1 MRRRLAFGSLLQATW
16 FSQGFL
22 LQVPLTPQ
30 FNNHRAL
37 DLRIRITPMRRSTLC
52 IAAFSGLA
60 VLLSAQPLSQAS
72 SSHQQIEQFV
82 DQQSAE
88 YVSAS
93 KMIWN
98 YAELGYHETKS
109 STLLQ
114 NNLKQAGFSI
124 QSGVA
129 DEPTA
134 FIASYGQGKPVIAI
148 LGEFDALPG
157 LSQAAVPDRSP
168 TTANAPG
175 HGCGHNLLGSGAALA
190 AVAVKDYMQKN
201 QVAGTLRYYG
211 TPAEEGGS
219 GKVYIVRAG
228 LFKDVDVVLHWHPAA
243 ANSVQNGGML
253 AVTSAHFAFH
263 GVAAH
268 AALAPD
274 RGRSAL
280 DAVMLMG
287 NGIEFLREH
296 VPSNT
301 RIHYIIS
308 NGGAA
313 PNIVPDLAELSL
325 MARSPS
331 LTTLN
336 EIWARILKIAQG
348 AALMTETTLE
358 VKDIDSDANII
369 GNEPLAKLAQKNLE
383 EVGGFRY
390 SPEERHFAE
399 QLQKSL
405 PSSAA
410 GDLDSTVSVAPLRP
424 VDPNAPAASTDVGD
438 VSWNVPTIGFSTA
451 TFVPGV
457 VAHTWQAAAC
467 AGMSIGQ
474 RGMVVAAKA
483 IAITAA
489 DLFSDPAIIQAA
501 KADFARQIKGQTYQS
516 QIPANQKPLLDY
528 RN

>member
-1 MRRRLAFGSLLQATW
+1 MT
-16 FSQGFL
+16 FL
-22 LQVPLTPQ
+22 LPCFVQAQ
-30 FNNHRAL
+30 G
-37 DLRIRITPMRRSTLC
+37 S
-52 IAAFSGLA
+52 
-60 VLLSAQPLSQAS
+60 SAHA
-72 SSHQQIEQFV
+72 QIEQLV
-82 DQQSAE
+82 DQHRPQ
-88 YVSAS
+88 YVEAS
-93 KMIWN
+93 KEIWR
-98 YAELGYHETKS
+98 YAELGYHEDKS
-109 STLLQ
+109 SALLQ
-114 NNLKQAGFSI
+114 NDLKGAGFTLRT
-124 QSGVA
+124 GVA

-168 TTANAPG
+168 VSTGAPG

-190 AVAVKDYMQKN
+190 AVALKDYMEKN
-201 QVAGTLRYYG
+201 HVTGTLRYYG

-219 GKVYIVRAG
+219 GKVYMVRAG
-228 LFKDVDVVLHWHPAA
+228 LFRDVDVVLHWHPAP
-243 ANSVQNGGML
+243 ANAVNNGGAL
-253 AVTSAHFAFH
+253 AVTSAKFAFH

-313 PNIVPDLAELSL
+313 PNIVPDIAELSL

-331 LTTLN
+331 LTALN
-336 EIWARILKIAQG
+336 GIWARIMKIAEG
-348 AALMTETTLE
+348 ASMMTETTLE
-358 VKDIDSDANII
+358 VKDIGSDANII
-369 GNEPLAKLAQKNLE
+369 GNDPLAKLAQKNLE
-383 EVGGFRY
+383 EVGGFEY
-390 SPEERHFAE
+390 TAEEKHFAE
-399 QLQKSL
+399 ELQKSL
-405 PSSAA
+405 PPSA
-410 GDLDSTVSVAPLRP
+410 GGNLESTEQIVPLRP
-424 VDPNAPAASTDVGD
+424 VDPNAPSASTDVGD
-438 VSWNVPTIGFSTA
+438 VSWNVPTIGFSAA

-474 RGMVVAAKA
+474 KGMTVAAKA
-483 IAITAA
+483 IAITGA
-489 DLFSDPAIIQAA
+489 DLFSNPQLIEAA
-501 KADFARQIKGQTYQS
+501 KADFAHEIKGQTYQS
-516 QIPANQKPLLDY
+516 QIPNGQKPLLNY